1 MSNNGTNLVLP
12 SKDATVLESSLRFV
26 VANSLSLVLAIVLAS
41 TALLKLSSTVLHP
54 GATFGWVPAGLL
66 DIVAWIELA
75 LAICWLFPSKKLIPV
90 WWLTFF
96 LCIGFAVMGV
106 WNLAHG
112 VISCGCFG
120 DHQVGGV
127 VEIGITSTLFL
138 CVCGIRPQLKE
149 YIAFQNQNQRA
160 FDSDRLL
167 NALLGVVAGLL
178 VLWFC
183 LFHTAIGRSFLP
195 FKRTVLTITGS
206 DVPTAYGKDHAL
218 VFRLGELK
226 PGSQVD
232 MTLRIHNRG
241 ENRGT
246 VIGAYRSCPCISLN
260 NHLGPIEAG
269 QNQSIG
275 IRFVAPLKTG
285 TFSYAAA
292 LYTKNTTSYQ
302 LPFRIEGTVAMNPD
316 S

>member
-1 MSNNGTNLVLP
+1 MSNNKDLAFP
-12 SKDATVLESSLRFV
+12 SSDAPVFESARRFA
-26 VANSLSLVLAIVLAS
+26 VANAISLFLAIILAS
-41 TALLKLSSTVLHP
+41 SALLKLSSTVLHP
-54 GATFGWVPAGLL
+54 GAAFGWVPPGLL
-66 DIVAWIELA
+66 DFVAWVELA
-75 LAICWLFPSKKLIPV
+75 LAICWLFPSRKLIPV
-90 WWLTFF
+90 WWLTFC
-96 LCIGFAVMGV
+96 LCVSFAFMGV

-160 FDSDRLL
+160 FDNDRLL

-178 VLWFC
+178 LLWFS
-183 LFHTAIGRSFLP
+183 LFHTTVGRSFLP
-195 FKRTVLTITGS
+195 FKRTVLTITGT
-206 DVPTAYGKDHAL
+206 DVPTEYAKDHAL

-232 MTLRIHNRG
+232 MTLLVHNTG

-246 VIGAYRSCPCISLN
+246 IIGAFRSCPCISLN

-269 QNQSIG
+269 QDQSIG
-275 IRFVAPLKTG
+275 IRFVAPLKAG

-292 LYTKNTTSYQ
+292 LYTKNTTSYH